1 MPERTCALAA
11 LMLYLVQVEAQPSP
25 AHAVVLSSQG
35 TYFLWNASDRGDR
48 CQDGGYETIDSADEC
63 QYAAARIRCT
73 LTVSLA
79 SCSGAAGPPQ
89 GCSVGPVGSSSGT
102 FVPHSG
108 CVGSSCTAQ
117 CSASTRCIC
126 RSSDG
131 AYSLLSSGTCD
142 SAGLA
147 LVDGLQECD
156 DTAALLQ
163 EGSGH
168 MCQDVIRLTPNC
180 SDYTRGPRCSTWI
193 YPDQNTPQ
201 PYPGWLHFR
210 QDGAS
215 YNNPAEC
222 APATPFVFSCRDSW
236 NYCICKTPRQQPP
249 PSPMYP
255 PCQPPPSPPP
265 PSPPPPSP
273 PSPSPPP
280 SPPPPSPPP
289 PSPPP
294 SPPPPSPSPP
304 PPLPSPPPPSPLSP
318 PLSPSPMAPPPASP
332 QPPLLPANGALRV
345 GEGLPVWALIIIVLG
360 ACLLLLAVIGIS
372 LFVIKGRGTQLGAV
386 KRTTITTTAVEL
398 QVDDRPKSSP
408 RISMAEIAEL
418 SAAAGVGE
426 DVAAPPPAPP
436 TPAP

>member
-1 MPERTCALAA
+1 MRALAS

-48 CQDGGYETIDSADEC
+48 CEDGGYETIDSADEC

-89 GCSVGPVGSSSGT
+89 GCSVGSSSGT

-156 DTAALLQ
+156 DAAALLQ

-236 NYCICKTPRQQPP
+236 VYCICKTPRQQPP

-265 PSPPPPSP
+265 PSPPPPSHRLATALAAAALASSIASTLP
-273 PSPSPPP
+273 AAPS
-280 SPPPPSPPP
+280 
-289 PSPPP
+289 P
-294 SPPPPSPSPP
+294 SPPPPSPSRCRRPRLHLHRLRPP
-304 PPLPSPPPPSPLSP
+304 RRHLRPPRRHLCPPRRHPPLCHRI
-318 PLSPSPMAPPPASP
+318 SPSPMAPPPASP
-332 QPPLLPANGALRV
+332 QPPLLPANGAL
-345 GEGLPVWALIIIVLG
+345 G
-360 ACLLLLAVIGIS
+360 
-372 LFVIKGRGTQLGAV
+372 
-386 KRTTITTTAVEL
+386 
-398 QVDDRPKSSP
+398 
-408 RISMAEIAEL
+408 
-418 SAAAGVGE
+418 
-426 DVAAPPPAPP
+426 
-436 TPAP
+436 